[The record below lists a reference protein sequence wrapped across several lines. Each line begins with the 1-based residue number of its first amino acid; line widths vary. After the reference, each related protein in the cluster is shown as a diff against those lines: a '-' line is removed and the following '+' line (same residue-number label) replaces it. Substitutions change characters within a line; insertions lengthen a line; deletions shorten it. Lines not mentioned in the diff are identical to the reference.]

1 MNIRRFLVRLLL
13 VFSFLASVHSEAD
26 GGRVL
31 PRFRSLSMKNIY
43 IEANGGISMPVT
55 FLGIKTSS
63 VTNMG
68 FNYTGG
74 LGINWDGYL
83 VGFEYSHNMW
93 GAGANEFMLIDD
105 LNSDI
110 IAFWV
115 EFSKIKDSPNNKRF
129 LFLSQ
134 NIS

>member
-1 MNIRRFLVRLLL
+1 
-13 VFSFLASVHSEAD
+13 
-26 GGRVL
+26 
-31 PRFRSLSMKNIY
+31 
-43 IEANGGISMPVT
+43 MPVT

-110 IAFWV
+110 IAFRIRRV
-115 EFSKIKDSPNNKRF
+115 
-129 LFLSQ
+129 LSSRSI
-134 NIS
+134 NVLPEWLEIVPGIGGGLNFFTGSYYPSERGWSSHGNHL